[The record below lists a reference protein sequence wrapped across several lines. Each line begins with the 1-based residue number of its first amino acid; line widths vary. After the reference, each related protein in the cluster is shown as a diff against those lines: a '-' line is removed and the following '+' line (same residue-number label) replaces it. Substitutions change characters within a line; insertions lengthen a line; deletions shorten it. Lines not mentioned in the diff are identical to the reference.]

1 MLSRFRAYGITT
13 KIHPLQG
20 GFRPGYSCL
29 HTAFIFQET
38 IAHLREQKKKVYVA
52 LLDVKKAFD
61 TVWHGGLFHKIQEAG
76 ISGQA
81 LNFIRQ
87 WYDNSTCSVLWNGQP
102 SRTISISQGVKQGGV
117 LSPLLYSLYVNDL
130 LVELENSG
138 LGARLGNIY
147 SGAPMYADDLA
158 LIATSPEEL
167 QGMLDIVQTYAQKWR
182 YSLHPGKTKIMVF
195 GCRHPP
201 PSRWKLGSDTIEV
214 VDQHLHLGIFHSSK
228 GTIARTILQT
238 SRGRSSFFALNHF
251 GTKFGCTH
259 PLTALRLYQ
268 AICLPRMLYGAPLWN
283 ISNTEMELYERVHR
297 KILRTIQGLPIR
309 CPKVGVLWMAGAKNI
324 KDIVLKEK
332 LTFLQSI
339 LQLPDHAAPKQVLMA
354 RLCSSAP
361 RSWINA
367 MQCHLEAL
375 NLPDISTLAANPP
388 STGIWH
394 RCVNRLISCQAQLNL
409 NEEAESKRDL
419 DPLIRC
425 CTKPNAPAPHWKVT
439 HSAEMLHLTTR
450 SNFRVRLL
458 LGCHGLEC
466 DAARFRVRRDGGPT
480 GNTTCKLCNS
490 GKEDPEHFLATC
502 NALQARRRSLLSHAP
517 LILPDPE
524 HDPSAFTEI
533 ILGIDWIDDLESQAF
548 FIHYITDL
556 KQKRSEILINQP

>member
-1 MLSRFRAYGITT
+1 M
-13 KIHPLQG
+13 K
-20 GFRPGYSCL
+20 
-29 HTAFIFQET
+29 
-38 IAHLREQKKKVYVA
+38 
-52 LLDVKKAFD
+52 
-61 TVWHGGLFHKIQEAG
+61 
-76 ISGQA
+76 
-81 LNFIRQ
+81 
-87 WYDNSTCSVLWNGQP
+87 
-102 SRTISISQGVKQGGV
+102 
-117 LSPLLYSLYVNDL
+117 
-130 LVELENSG
+130 
-138 LGARLGNIY
+138 
-147 SGAPMYADDLA
+147 
-158 LIATSPEEL
+158 
-167 QGMLDIVQTYAQKWR
+167 
-182 YSLHPGKTKIMVF
+182 
-195 GCRHPP
+195 GCI
-201 PSRWKLGSDTIEV
+201 G
-214 VDQHLHLGIFHSSK
+214 
-228 GTIARTILQT
+228 
-238 SRGRSSFFALNHF
+238 
-251 GTKFGCTH
+251 
-259 PLTALRLYQ
+259 
-268 AICLPRMLYGAPLWN
+268 
-283 ISNTEMELYERVHR
+283 

-354 RLCSSAP
+354 HLCSSAP
-361 RSWINA
+361 RSSINA
-367 MQCHLEAL
+367 MQCHLDAL

-517 LILPDPE
+517 LNLPDPE
-524 HDPSAFTEI
+524 HDLSAFTEI
-533 ILGIDWIDDLESQAF
+533 ILGIDWIDDLEAQAF

-556 KQKRSEILINQP
+556 KQKRSKLLINQP